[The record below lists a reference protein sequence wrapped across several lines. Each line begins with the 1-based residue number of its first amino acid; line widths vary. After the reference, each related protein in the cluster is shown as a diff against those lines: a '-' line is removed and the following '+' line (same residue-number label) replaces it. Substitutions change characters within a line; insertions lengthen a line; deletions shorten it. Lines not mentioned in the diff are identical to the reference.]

1 MEEFKDRG
9 NLLSFYAFP
18 LNSHQPMSLTRYS
31 WQHLFKPLLYKI
43 TMSGI
48 AIVLAAVLLNFPAS
62 AQGTPRIIPPWI
74 NNLSTVENIEVA
86 SAPVRLDGRD
96 LFILATPITQQSD
109 QLKQTPLKARITGI
123 ETNLKR
129 WVSRAADEL
138 NITAAID
145 SQSNLPIVTINQQYL
160 MTVTTLDAE
169 LQGQSPIAYANQLT
183 TIIRNALI
191 QAKQERTTSFLSY
204 QTLVTI
210 ALLFTGLLLRWGL
223 NRIQKQLRQQQTHIQ
238 AKISPLTHLPSDNSD
253 SGAQTRLRVQQQL
266 DQREQYS
273 VKVMQR
279 RILQIVQLS
288 SWAVI
293 GFIILGLFPSTRELQ
308 PFLLSTPLTV
318 IGVILMTYILMRI
331 TDVLIDRLFKA
342 FEIQDTAPLDAPQR
356 LALRVVTFSRVMKS
370 LTTIGWGCLGG
381 IVILSVIGI
390 QIVPLLAGAGLVG
403 LGISL
408 ASQSLIKDV
417 INGCLILFEDQYAVG
432 DVIRVGTVSGLVEY
446 LSLRST
452 RIRSTEGNLITL
464 PNSTISVVE
473 NLSKEWSRVDL
484 AIAVSYEVDIDHAI
498 EVVNQV
504 GQVMLHDPH
513 WQSKILEPPDV
524 LGVDDLN
531 NIGITL
537 RIWIKTQPLQ
547 QWNVAR
553 DFRRRL
559 KITFDQ
565 QGIPIGIPQ
574 QSLSVRGTLDERFFE
589 EHRRNDA

>member
-1 MEEFKDRG
+1 
-9 NLLSFYAFP
+9 
-18 LNSHQPMSLTRYS
+18 MSLIRYF
-31 WQHLFKPLLYKI
+31 WQHLIKIWRYKI
-43 TMSGI
+43 AVSGVAI
-48 AIVLAAVLLNFPAS
+48 LLLIVLLKFPAS
-62 AQGTPRIIPPWI
+62 AQGISRIILPWV
-74 NNLSTVENIEVA
+74 NNLSTIENIEVA

-96 LFILATPITQQSD
+96 LFILATPITQQTD
-109 QLKQTPLKARITGI
+109 QPNQTPLKARITGI

-129 WVSRAADEL
+129 WVNRAPKEL
-138 NITAAID
+138 NLTAAID
-145 SQSNLPIVTINQQYL
+145 AQSNLPIVTINQQYL

-169 LQGQSPIAYANQLT
+169 LQGQSPIAYANHLT
-183 TIIRNALI
+183 PIIRSALL
-191 QAKQERTTSFLSY
+191 QAKQERTVSFLIH
-204 QTLVTI
+204 QTLVAI
-210 ALLFTGLLLRWGL
+210 ALLFVGLILRWGL
-223 NRIQKQLRQQQTHIQ
+223 NHLQRQLLQQQSHIQ
-238 AKISPLTHLPSDNSD
+238 AKISPLSHLPSENSD
-253 SGAQTRLRVQQQL
+253 SGAQTQLRVQQQL

-273 VKVMQR
+273 ITVMQR
-279 RILQIVQLS
+279 RVLQIIQLL
-288 SWAVI
+288 SWAVL
-293 GFIILGLFPSTRELQ
+293 GFIILGLFPATRELQ

-318 IGVILMTYILMRI
+318 IAIILVTYLLMRI

-342 FEIQDTAPLDAPQR
+342 FEFQETTPLNAPQR

-370 LTTIGWGCLGG
+370 LTAIGWGCLGG

-390 QIVPLLAGAGLVG
+390 QVVPLLAGAGLVG

-484 AIAVSYEVDIDHAI
+484 AIAVSYEVDIDRAI

-504 GQVMLHDPH
+504 GQVMLQDPH

-531 NIGITL
+531 NTGITL
-537 RIWIKTQPLQ
+537 RIWIKTQPLE

-559 KITFDQ
+559 KIAFDQ

-574 QSLSVRGTLDERFFE
+574 QSLSVRSTLDERFFE
-589 EHRRNDA
+589 AHKKNDA